1 MRNYRVI
8 VGSKDRYHVG
18 TEYVQCKV
26 SKEFIEY
33 WKDKPNSELVTHVF
47 NMGNGEGNPDSPL
60 INPDS
65 EVDGHWWD
73 TDDLEHCWGSFYDN
87 VAFVC
92 ELDDDGN
99 EIEDS
104 EIQTVPYILYKR
116 NAIFEIVG
124 PNVELECWVE
134 DKIDKFIPTMA
145 VWQVEKGGFPYYDV
159 ETDNGGFNP
168 YKLAVSV
175 LDTYHG
181 SFVLDCY
188 YNGDRLDYDGDGGTT
203 GKYTD
208 VEIGWT
214 WYNFYKR
221 RDEYSEESQQLIR
234 QDWKLLERQVGE
246 HQENDLI
253 PVFIDGESDAEE
265 LIRKMNTYY
274 TDLSN

>member
-1 MRNYRVI
+1 
-8 VGSKDRYHVG
+8 
-18 TEYVQCKV
+18 
-26 SKEFIEY
+26 
-33 WKDKPNSELVTHVF
+33 
-47 NMGNGEGNPDSPL
+47 L
-60 INPDS
+60 ISPDS

-73 TDDLEHCWGSFYDN
+73 TDDLEHCWGPFYDN

-159 ETDNGGFNP
+159 ETDNGGFDP
-168 YKLAVSV
+168 YKLTVSV

-181 SFVLDCY
+181 SFVLACY

-203 GKYTD
+203 GKSTD

-214 WYNFYKR
+214 WHNFNKR
-221 RDEYSEESQQLIR
+221 HDEYSEESQQLIR
-234 QDWKLLERQVGE
+234 QDWKLLERQVRE

-253 PVFIDGESDAEE
+253 PVFIDGESDTEE

-274 TDLSN
+274 ADLSD